1 AYSAAVVDG
10 ASAVSS
16 SSQIDGWDLRFGAY
30 NGATVTWA
38 SLSKLQCDGAQWITI
53 DGTSKLTVNGWG
65 GGNLGQNGQSRSIE
79 ISIASQEGLVFAV
92 DLSSGYDYG
101 LAFNYRFA
109 GSGSVSY
116 QALGIA
122 SHVIKQA
129 DVTLSGSATPSVMSK
144 TLVSFTST
152 TKTFTADAEIKV
164 YASDGE
170 TLATT
175 ASLASV
181 ASGATTLTAASGVGA
196 CELVQTATGVVLYYV
211 DGDEAD
217 IATATYKPSIN
228 VNFTSGDAPLTT
240 AADVGLSGYAVPG
253 TAWNN
258 LAVANNATLTTV
270 NAVDA
275 TGAATTVA
283 GASVTITGTRGAYS
297 CGSLS
302 PATDLRHGYIDEN
315 AGNPTPTVT
324 VEGIPYGYYRVIVY
338 AATDAANYP
347 FGYVSV
353 NGTDYTYVDG
363 ELQTGTTSWGASGAH
378 NTAEAIAEGVNTL
391 VSDVTSGS
399 TLTVVGHRVDGTA
412 RGCIAAI
419 QIVEVAVSDS
429 DLIIN
434 VSGDKTYAVDE
445 AKSYDNVYVI
455 GSGTLTFSGEA
466 KITAGVL
473 DIDRAAMVNMD
484 ASRLE
489 PTAVTGSGAAVYSGS
504 LPPTTLGW
512 TDADK
517 WNGTLWLKSVAVKGT
532 TMQPNSL
539 GNANSKVKFSG
550 VTGWLEAPVVYVPE
564 IVLENDAYDFALQL
578 NNGNSPQNY
587 NSNQNRVTTIGKLS
601 GSGLLANSESGSA
614 WPVVIVRDASGFT
627 GSINTGT
634 AGTSLQV
641 GFVADGETIPE
652 SDYFT
657 CFNTNRRSIYVSPS
671 SSVTIASGA
680 TWTATNCVVHGTLD
694 VQGTATFSG
703 VAKGDGTIVYSGSL
717 PATTMGWTDSA
728 AWTGTLWLKNITHSG
743 NTSGDGRNFNPKNF
757 GNSLSTV
764 RLTGV
769 RCYFPN
775 GAVTCDAKVELVDD
789 GSTAALEVDN
799 GYSSATYTF
808 AELAG
813 TGTLKGTGT
822 GGAVHYI
829 RVLKWSSFTGNIDM
843 ETRTVLFTTN
853 TANSGTPWGSAT
865 TYTKGDGTIYI
876 DAEET
881 AVVQASGTTWKAKRF
896 VVEGTLEANGTLATN
911 ATVTAAAAGTGK
923 VVFTGRAPTPAG
935 DAWWKNSIWQ
945 GTVKI
950 ADVSNMVGS
959 GSGTVL
965 DFNSY
970 GNEGSCLELSNVT
983 GWVPSG
989 YNCTVPLKISGLTIN
1004 NGSSNTTTTFSKVTG
1019 EGDLTF
1025 NFGGSNYKLVIGVL
1039 TNFTGTIYSYYASN
1053 PVQIE
1058 TLELPETPESGTLLV
1073 KVGGSSYNYVTLT
1086 SVKIGQE
1093 TLPAASVVK
1102 LQDGD
1107 DGYGFYFTASQ
1118 LSYEIDEDTVI
1129 TELEGWADDA
1139 VASIRVT
1146 GSCALTIPEGT
1157 SIGAL
1162 NLTLDDGVTL
1172 SFANS
1177 GTVTLLTA
1185 TGANGT
1191 LRFTSDFEIP
1201 AGFMGD
1207 ATVEVADGVTLTA
1220 PYVNI
1225 SSDGTT
1231 SDYAGAFTG
1240 GEGATIAMPLALSG
1254 HGDITSYENLNSLL
1268 KLNDPEG
1275 WKGTLVLSGEV
1286 GRFALKQFGNT
1297 NSTVRVDGLAS
1308 DVAPWS
1314 YGADMHVV
1322 KTLEIGDGGWTLK
1335 ASDYTG
1341 DQIVVPAELTGAGT
1355 LTVNATGGAR
1365 IFFTGDISAFAGAVA
1380 IGSSAAVQVQFID
1393 RADAEATTDPTTL
1406 DGCVDYAANTV
1417 AVAKGATVS
1426 IAKAWTLPNG
1436 WTGAGRIVF
1445 AAPYLVNKAVADS
1458 WTGTVEL
1465 AAVAPNA
1472 QTAVWLDRMANA
1484 NSVAVLHGIQPQTT
1498 NRTDEAQT

>member
-1 AYSAAVVDG
+1 MRKKLLTACAAAFGVALGAFADFTETNPVTGETETYTYKYVGTDGSWTTAANWSPEATPYIANANAYSAAVVDG

-38 SLSKLQCDGAQWITI
+38 NLSKLQCDGAQWITV

-65 GGNLGQNGQSRSIE
+65 GGNLGQSGQSRSVE
-79 ISIASQEGLVFAV
+79 ISVASQEGLVFAV
-92 DLSSGYDYG
+92 DLSSGNDYG

-175 ASLASV
+175 ANLATV
-181 ASGATTLTAASGVGA
+181 NTAGATTLTAASGVGA
-196 CELVQTATGVVLYYV
+196 CELVQTSTGIVLYYV

-275 TGAATTVA
+275 TGASSTVS

-302 PATDLRHGYIDEN
+302 PATDLRHGYIDES

-363 ELQTGTTSWGASGAH
+363 ELQTGTTSWGASGAYY
-378 NTAEAIAEGVNTL
+378 TAEAIAEGVNTL

-399 TLTVVGHRVDGTA
+399 TLTVVGHRIDGTA

-419 QIVEVAVSDS
+419 QIVEVAVGDS

-434 VSGDKTYAVDE
+434 VSGDTTYAVDE

-466 KITAGVL
+466 KITADVL
-473 DIDRAAMVNMD
+473 DIDRAATVNMD
-484 ASRLE
+484 ASRLDAS
-489 PTAVTGSGAAVYSGS
+489 AVTGSGAAVYSGS

-512 TDADK
+512 TDADA
-517 WNGTLWLKSVAVKGT
+517 WNGTLWLKSVAVSELDT
-532 TMQPNSL
+532 TSY
-539 GNANSKVKFSG
+539 GNESSVLRFTG
-550 VTGWLEAPVVYVPE
+550 VTGYLQRAKALSVPIELVDDGSTVAFAYNNGWSQSVVSIAEIRGTGTLSTSGSGNAQTIYIANADKFTGTLNLTSQKVFIGGEAPTGTT
-564 IVLENDAYDFALQL
+564 
-578 NNGNSPQNY
+578 NNGNGRLTVAGSATVPSGITWTANGGFAVSGELY
-587 NSNQNRVTTIGKLS
+587 VNGALATSSGTVS
-601 GSGLLANSESGSA
+601 GSGL
-614 WPVVIVRDASGFT
+614 
-627 GSINTGT
+627 
-634 AGTSLQV
+634 
-641 GFVADGETIPE
+641 VAFD
-652 SDYFT
+652 
-657 CFNTNRRSIYVSPS
+657 
-671 SSVTIASGA
+671 
-680 TWTATNCVVHGTLD
+680 
-694 VQGTATFSG
+694 
-703 VAKGDGTIVYSGSL
+703 GSL
-717 PATTMGWTDSA
+717 PATSLGWTDSA
-728 AWTGTLWLKNITHSG
+728 AWTGTLWLKNITHNGTS
-743 NTSGDGRNFNPKNF
+743 SGDGRNFNPKNY

-769 RCYFPN
+769 LCYFPS

-789 GSTAALEVDN
+789 GSTVALEVDN
-799 GYSSATYTF
+799 GSGGATYTF

-813 TGTLKGTGT
+813 TGTLKGTGA
-822 GGAVHYI
+822 GGANANSIHYI

-843 ETRTVLFTTN
+843 VTRTVLFTTN
-853 TANSGTPWGSAT
+853 TADSGTPWGSAT

-881 AVVQASGTTWKAKRF
+881 AVVQASGATWKAKRF

-911 ATVTAAAAGTGK
+911 GTVTAAAAGTGT

-935 DAWWKNSIWQ
+935 DAWWKNSLWQ

-970 GNEGSCLELSNVT
+970 GNTGSFLEPSNVT
-983 GWVPSG
+983 GWVSSG

-1004 NGSSNTTTTFSKVTG
+1004 NGYSNTTTTFSKVT
-1019 EGDLTF
+1019 
-1025 NFGGSNYKLVIGVL
+1025 
-1039 TNFTGTIYSYYASN
+1039 
-1053 PVQIE
+1053 
-1058 TLELPETPESGTLLV
+1058 
-1073 KVGGSSYNYVTLT
+1073 
-1086 SVKIGQE
+1086 
-1093 TLPAASVVK
+1093 
-1102 LQDGD
+1102 
-1107 DGYGFYFTASQ
+1107 
-1118 LSYEIDEDTVI
+1118 
-1129 TELEGWADDA
+1129 
-1139 VASIRVT
+1139 
-1146 GSCALTIPEGT
+1146 
-1157 SIGAL
+1157 
-1162 NLTLDDGVTL
+1162 
-1172 SFANS
+1172 
-1177 GTVTLLTA
+1177 
-1185 TGANGT
+1185 
-1191 LRFTSDFEIP
+1191 
-1201 AGFMGD
+1201 
-1207 ATVEVADGVTLTA
+1207 
-1220 PYVNI
+1220 
-1225 SSDGTT
+1225 
-1231 SDYAGAFTG
+1231 
-1240 GEGATIAMPLALSG
+1240 
-1254 HGDITSYENLNSLL
+1254 
-1268 KLNDPEG
+1268 
-1275 WKGTLVLSGEV
+1275 
-1286 GRFALKQFGNT
+1286 
-1297 NSTVRVDGLAS
+1297 
-1308 DVAPWS
+1308 
-1314 YGADMHVV
+1314 
-1322 KTLEIGDGGWTLK
+1322 
-1335 ASDYTG
+1335 
-1341 DQIVVPAELTGAGT
+1341 
-1355 LTVNATGGAR
+1355 AR
-1365 IFFTGDISAFAGAVA
+1365 
-1380 IGSSAAVQVQFID
+1380 
-1393 RADAEATTDPTTL
+1393 
-1406 DGCVDYAANTV
+1406 
-1417 AVAKGATVS
+1417 
-1426 IAKAWTLPNG
+1426 
-1436 WTGAGRIVF
+1436 
-1445 AAPYLVNKAVADS
+1445 
-1458 WTGTVEL
+1458 
-1465 AAVAPNA
+1465 
-1472 QTAVWLDRMANA
+1472 
-1484 NSVAVLHGIQPQTT
+1484 GI
-1498 NRTDEAQT
+1498 